1 MTLYHGSEYIIDKPL
16 LDGGKPYND
25 YGRGFYCTE
34 HPDMAREW
42 SVTSNHDGYLNIYD
56 FDISGLKV
64 LDLNKYPVMTWLAVL
79 LDNRS
84 FEANAPLAKEAKAYI
99 LKEFLIDYS
108 SYNVITGYRADDSY
122 FSFAQDFISGVIS
135 YEQLGEAMRL
145 GGLGNQYVLKSQEA
159 FERIKYTGCE
169 KVSKQ
174 IWLPKREAR
183 DHNARSA
190 YASTDKRFIK
200 GSLYIIKI
208 IEEEIKRDDNRLR

>member
-42 SVTSNHDGYLNIYD
+42 SVTSDHDGYLNIYE

-84 FEANAPLAKEAKAYI
+84 FETNAPLAKEAKAYI

-108 SYNVITGYRADDSY
+108 SYDVITGYRADDSY
-122 FSFAQDFISGVIS
+122 FSFAQDFISGIIS

-145 GGLGNQYVLKSQEA
+145 GGLGNQIVLKSPKA
-159 FERIKYTGCE
+159 FEHIRYTGCE
-169 KVSKQ
+169 KISKQ
-174 IWLPKREAR
+174 IWLPKRQER
-183 DHNARSA
+183 DHRARSA
-190 YASTDKRFIK
+190 YTSTDKRFVK

-208 IEEEIKRDDNRLR
+208 IEEEIKKDDNRLR